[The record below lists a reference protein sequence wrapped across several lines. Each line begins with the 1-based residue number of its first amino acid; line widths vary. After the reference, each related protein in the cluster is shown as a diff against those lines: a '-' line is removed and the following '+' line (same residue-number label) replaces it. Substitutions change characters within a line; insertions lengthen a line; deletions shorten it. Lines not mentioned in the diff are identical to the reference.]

1 MLFASLCKHCYL
13 SMDFKLDNIGN
24 KLKNGL
30 GKAITYFILLSC
42 MAVLVIYAVQ
52 RFGGDYAEQKIQE
65 QLERSGLAPVVHYES
80 VHLDPF
86 TLTPSLENVSFGNEY
101 SPWLRF
107 ARISLNSYPINYPD
121 LDVDFWIQESPIDS
135 LSRDTRRLMR
145 AAGIETL
152 LGKGSFTSKVEGNKV
167 SSSFKLDIKDIGK
180 LAWAS
185 DISLLNKNIAMD
197 NLRSDVL
204 ASFAL
209 GQPEALPIIYGDAI
223 EVHSLE
229 VEYEES
235 GLIAHLV
242 PKSTI
247 TLDSREN
254 QLNGIKYASQAL
266 GLAPANSEEAE
277 HIANTLLTFLQKPEK
292 LNLTLSPTSAI
303 SLKEIALMVNEGK
316 LYKDSKMEL
325 SNK

>member
-1 MLFASLCKHCYL
+1 MN
-13 SMDFKLDNIGN
+13 NIGS
-24 KLKNGL
+24 KLKSGL
-30 GKAITYFILLSC
+30 GKAVTYFILLSC
-42 MAVLVIYAVQ
+42 FAVLLIYLVQ

-65 QLERSGLAPVVHYES
+65 QLELSGLAPFVHYES

-107 ARISLNSYPINYPD
+107 ARISLNSYPIKYPD

-135 LSRDTRRLMR
+135 LSRDTRNLMR

-167 SSSFKLDIKDIGK
+167 SSSFALDIKDIGK

-185 DISLLNKNIAMD
+185 DISVLDKTIAMD
-197 NLRSDVL
+197 NLRSDVI

-223 EVHSLE
+223 EVHSLK

-242 PKSTI
+242 PKSAI
-247 TLDSREN
+247 SRDSNEN
-254 QLNGIKYASQAL
+254 QLNGLKYMSQAL
-266 GLAPANSEEAE
+266 GLAPANSKEAE
-277 HIANTLLTFLQKPEK
+277 QIAETLLTFLKQPEK
-292 LNLTLSPTSAI
+292 LNLTLSPSSAI
-303 SLKEIALMVNEGK
+303 SLKELALLANEGT

>member
-1 MLFASLCKHCYL
+1 MN
-13 SMDFKLDNIGN
+13 NIGS
-24 KLKNGL
+24 KFKNGL
-30 GKAITYFILLSC
+30 GKAVTYFILLSC
-42 MAVLVIYAVQ
+42 FAVLVIYAVQ

-65 QLERSGLAPVVHYES
+65 QLELSGLAPFVHYES

-86 TLTPSLENVSFGNEY
+86 TLTPSLENVSFGNEF

-107 ARISLNSYPINYPD
+107 ARISLNSYPIKYPD

-135 LSRDTRRLMR
+135 LSRDTRNLMR

-167 SSSFKLDIKDIGK
+167 SSSFALDIKDIGK

-185 DISLLNKNIAMD
+185 DISVLDKTIAMD
-197 NLRSDVL
+197 NLRSDVI

-223 EVHSLE
+223 EVHSLK

-242 PKSTI
+242 PKSAI
-247 TLDSREN
+247 SRDSNEN
-254 QLNGIKYASQAL
+254 QLNGLKYMSQAL
-266 GLAPANSEEAE
+266 GLAPANSKEAE
-277 HIANTLLTFLQKPEK
+277 QIAETLLTFLKQPEK
-292 LNLTLSPTSAI
+292 LNLTLSPSSAI
-303 SLKEIALMVNEGK
+303 SLKELALLANEGT

>member
-1 MLFASLCKHCYL
+1 M
-13 SMDFKLDNIGN
+13 NIST

-30 GKAITYFILLSC
+30 VKAVTYFILLSC
-42 MAVLVIYAVQ
+42 VAIFVVYAVQ
-52 RFGGDYAEQKIQE
+52 RFGGNYAEQKIQE
-65 QLERSGLAPVVHYES
+65 QLELSGLAPFVHYES

-101 SPWLRF
+101 SPWLKF
-107 ARISLNSYPINYPD
+107 ARISFNSYPINYPD

-135 LSRDTRRLMR
+135 LSRDTRNLMR

-152 LGKGSFTSKVEGNKV
+152 LGKGSFTSKIEGNKV
-167 SSSFKLDIKDIGK
+167 SSNFTLDIKDIGK

-185 DISLLNKNIAMD
+185 DINILDQNIAMD

-223 EVHSLE
+223 EVHSLK

-235 GLIAHLV
+235 GLIAHLI
-242 PKSTI
+242 PKLAISR
-247 TLDSREN
+247 DSSES

-266 GLAPANSEEAE
+266 GLAPADSKEAE
-277 HIANTLLTFLQKPEK
+277 QIAETLLTFLKQPEQ
-292 LNLTLSPTSAI
+292 LSLTMSPSSAI
-303 SLKEIALMVNEGK
+303 SLKELALLANQGS